1 MRTDEEI
8 KLDVDAELGWA
19 PDVEHARI
27 SVRVAD
33 GIVSLGGVV
42 PTHFDRMQAESAT
55 RRVHGVCGIV
65 NDIKVVPAPTAL
77 RTDLQIAR
85 DAIDDIRADM
95 PAVADDVQVIVRAG
109 HVTVAGTVTWQ
120 WQRERIESTVR
131 AVKGVD
137 VVTNLITVRPR
148 IVAADVKRRIE
159 DAFRRSAEVDAQQ
172 ITVETRDSEVILRGS
187 VHSLHEKDEA
197 QRTAWRAPGV
207 TRVVNDIVVK
217 P

>member
-1 MRTDEEI
+1 
-8 KLDVDAELGWA
+8 
-19 PDVEHARI
+19 
-27 SVRVAD
+27 
-33 GIVSLGGVV
+33 
-42 PTHFDRMQAESAT
+42 
-55 RRVHGVCGIV
+55 
-65 NDIKVVPAPTAL
+65 
-77 RTDLQIAR
+77 
-85 DAIDDIRADM
+85 
-95 PAVADDVQVIVRAG
+95 
-109 HVTVAGTVTWQ
+109 
-120 WQRERIESTVR
+120 
-131 AVKGVD
+131 